1 MLQRD
6 LLHQVTRFSC
16 WCWQARDKRKSRP
29 PLRWS
34 CHAEPTQTFSMY
46 GQQYMAVASATL
58 FNFAHGVFYL
68 RPVVYYSR
76 CLLFL
81 FLYYH
86 VATTLLFIIF
96 KCTILVSTLQ
106 SAWID
111 LDLLWWWLLL
121 LFWVLYKHNKKR
133 ILSFQKGPSLVW
145 FTSLRV
151 SFGLSFYFLLEF
163 WWLWDNRENTAVLS
177 RLSHDHPRSL
187 FKYTYIEIYIPLPEE
202 AREKGSWV
210 AGRRTDLWI
219 HTTLKKKK

>member
-1 MLQRD
+1 MLTGPRQKK
-6 LLHQVTRFSC
+6 V
-16 WCWQARDKRKSRP
+16 P
-29 PLRWS
+29 PLWWS
-34 CHAEPTQTFSMY
+34 CHAEPTWTFSMY
-46 GQQYMAVASATL
+46 GQQYLTVASASL

-81 FLYYH
+81 FLNYH

-111 LDLLWWWLLL
+111 LDLLWWWWLFL

-163 WWLWDNRENTAVLS
+163 RWLWDNRENSWIVSTLTWSSEKFV
-177 RLSHDHPRSL
+177 
-187 FKYTYIEIYIPLPEE
+187 EIYLYRNIFHYPRKLG
-202 AREKGSWV
+202 K
-210 AGRRTDLWI
+210 
-219 HTTLKKKK
+219 